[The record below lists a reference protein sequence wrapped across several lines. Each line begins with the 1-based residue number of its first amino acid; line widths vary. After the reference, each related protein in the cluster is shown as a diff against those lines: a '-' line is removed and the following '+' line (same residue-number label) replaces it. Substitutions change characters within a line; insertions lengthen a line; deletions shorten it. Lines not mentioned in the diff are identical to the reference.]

1 MKFDYTY
8 ITLFGA
14 RVFEP
19 MVLLTNLVFFSFS
32 WYFFSRLRKFDNE
45 YARHMSL
52 FIFFLGISSIFG
64 AIGHGV
70 HYQMGFFFFTVVLF
84 LMNTFSLLA
93 IYYCFLAPFI
103 YMRGI
108 DNRSKMYLNAVR
120 IWILALIAL
129 SIISGDFL
137 IIKINAGVSLL
148 YSLILHFQAH
158 KTRSESGN
166 RLVVLGIA
174 ISFVPIIVHSMHI
187 SLHQWFNYKDLS
199 HVIMIVAL
207 VVIASGAFKTAS
219 DLEDQETPQL
229 T

>member
-14 RVFEP
+14 QVFEP

-32 WYFFSRLRKFDNE
+32 WYFFSRLRKFDND

-52 FIFFLGISSIFG
+52 FIFMLGISSIFG

-70 HYQMGFFFFTVVLF
+70 HYQLGVFFFSVVLF
-84 LMNTFSLLA
+84 LMNMFSLLA

-103 YMRGI
+103 YVRGI
-108 DNRSKMYLNAVR
+108 DSNSKKYLNGVR
-120 IWILALIAL
+120 VWILALIAL

-148 YSLILHFQAH
+148 YSLIMHLQAH

-166 RLVVLGIA
+166 GLVVLGIA
-174 ISFVPIIVHSMHI
+174 ISFVPILVHTMQI
-187 SLHQWFNYKDLS
+187 SLHEWFNHKDLS
-199 HVIMIVAL
+199 HVIMIIAL
-207 VVIASGAFKTAS
+207 IVIASGAFKTAE
-219 DLEDQETPQL
+219 DLEEQIIPQPV
-229 T
+229 